1 MLTGFLYPTPSTQVM
16 KRGEYSPSDDMVRL
30 LAAAVIN
37 RKFRDLLLRHPGR
50 ALARGFQG
58 ERFSL
63 DDQEKKMV
71 LSIQAD
77 SLSEF
82 ASQITSYQEGRIQR
96 RKTPWIPSRQNALV
110 LEA

>member
-1 MLTGFLYPTPSTQVM
+1 MLTGFMYPTPCAHEM
-16 KRGEYSPSDDMVRL
+16 KRGDYSPSDDMVRL
-30 LAAAVIN
+30 LAAAVVN

-63 DDQEKKMV
+63 DDREKKMV
-71 LSIQAD
+71 LTIQAD

-82 ASQITSYQEGRIQR
+82 ASQIISYQEGRIQR
-96 RKTPWIPSRQNALV
+96 RKTPWIPARQNALV